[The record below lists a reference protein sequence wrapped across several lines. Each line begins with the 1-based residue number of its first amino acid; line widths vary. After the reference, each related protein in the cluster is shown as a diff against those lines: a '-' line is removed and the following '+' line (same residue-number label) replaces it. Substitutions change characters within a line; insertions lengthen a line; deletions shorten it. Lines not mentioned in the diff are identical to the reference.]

1 MANFPAEF
9 LNVYFQYAI
18 QPQYCYANLFG
29 NIHYGGAEQLY
40 YLILSLNRSNLKWQ
54 CTKQLC
60 KKVM

>member
-40 YLILSLNRSNLKWQ
+40 YLILSLNRSNLK
-54 CTKQLC
+54 
-60 KKVM
+60 